1 MNSQRKT
8 VIFDMDGVIF
18 DTENLWMD
26 GWKHAGAAFGVENA
40 GEIFKKVIGTTSIK
54 TKEIALE
61 NFGDDFPY
69 DDFLKIASDYFWG
82 YQEKYGMGEPT
93 DEMMD
98 AMKVDMDKYEYDRII
113 AFGSGTIVDICKVL
127 SCEIPDKA
135 ADLYTGKVEA
145 KRIKEL
151 VLVPTTCG
159 TGSEVTNV
167 AVASI
172 PSMDLKKGIATE
184 ETYADCAVLIPES
197 LAGLPDKVF
206 ATSSV
211 DALIHAVES
220 FLSPKASPFTDLF
233 GAKAIEMIMNG
244 YAKIIERGGN
254 TKENRADLLKDFAI
268 ASNYA
273 GIAFGNA
280 GCGAV
285 HALSYAHGGAF
296 HIPHGEANFICFTEV
311 FKMYMRKQ
319 PTGKIEVLNKMLAD
333 VMGCDLANV
342 YDELDAFLGKI
353 LDKKPLKEYGMT
365 EDQVAPFAKS
375 TVDNQQRL
383 LGNNYVPLTEEEI
396 AEIFQ
401 NLY

>member
-1 MNSQRKT
+1 MQALR
-8 VIFDMDGVIF
+8 VVPAIHYF
-18 DTENLWMD
+18 DTFKEFNEEFKLGKGDILVTNQWMYD
-26 GWKHAGAAFGVENA
+26 PYVAPLG
-40 GEIFKKVIGTTSIK
+40 IDIPVI
-54 TKEIALE
+54 
-61 NFGDDFPY
+61 
-69 DDFLKIASDYFWG
+69 
-82 YQEKYGMGEPT
+82 YQEKYGAGEPT

-98 AMKVDMDKYEYDRII
+98 AMKKDMDQYEFDRII
-113 AFGSGTIVDICKVL
+113 AFGGGTIVDICKVL
-127 SCEIPDKA
+127 ACEIPDKA
-135 ADLYTGKVEA
+135 ADLYTGKVA
-145 KRIKEL
+145 PKRIKKL

-172 PSMDLKKGIATE
+172 PSLNLKKGIADE
-184 ETYADCAVLIPES
+184 ATYADAAVLIPES

-220 FLSPKASPFTDLF
+220 FLSPKASPFTEMYSL
-233 GAKAIEMIMNG
+233 KAIEMIMEG
-244 YAKIIERGGN
+244 YKKIIERGGN
-254 TKENRADLLKDFAI
+254 SKENRADLLKDFAL

-319 PTGKIEVLNKMLAD
+319 PVGKIQEANKIFANVLGCAEAD
-333 VMGCDLANV
+333 VYPALH
-342 YDELDAFLGKI
+342 EFLGKLI
-353 LDKKPLKEYGMT
+353 ELKPLREYGMT
-365 EDQVAPFAKS
+365 EDQVATFAKS

>member
-1 MNSQRKT
+1 MQALR
-8 VIFDMDGVIF
+8 VVPAIHYF
-18 DTENLWMD
+18 DTFKEFNEEFKLGKGDILVTNQWMYD
-26 GWKHAGAAFGVENA
+26 PYVKPLG
-40 GEIFKKVIGTTSIK
+40 IDIPVI
-54 TKEIALE
+54 
-61 NFGDDFPY
+61 
-69 DDFLKIASDYFWG
+69 
-82 YQEKYGMGEPT
+82 YQEKYGAGEPT

-98 AMKVDMDKYEYDRII
+98 AMKVEMDQYEYDRII
-113 AFGSGTIVDICKVL
+113 AFGGGTIVDICKVL
-127 SCEIPDKA
+127 ACEIPDKA
-135 ADLYTGKVEA
+135 ADLYTGKIEA
-145 KRIKEL
+145 KRIKQL

-172 PSMDLKKGIATE
+172 PSLNLKKGIATE
-184 ETYADCAVLIPES
+184 ETYADHAVLIPES

-220 FLSPKASPFTDLF
+220 FLSPKASPFTEMYSL
-233 GAKAIEMIMNG
+233 KAIEMIMEG
-244 YAKIIERGGN
+244 YKKIIERGGN
-254 TKENRADLLKDFAI
+254 SKENRADLLKDFAL

-319 PTGKIEVLNKMLAD
+319 PVGKIQEANKIFANVLGCAEAD
-333 VMGCDLANV
+333 VYPAL
-342 YDELDAFLGKI
+342 DEFLGKLI
-353 LDKKPLKEYGMT
+353 ELKPLREYGMT
-365 EDQVAPFAKS
+365 EDQVASFAKS

>member
-1 MNSQRKT
+1 MQALR
-8 VIFDMDGVIF
+8 VVPAIHYF
-18 DTENLWMD
+18 DTFKEFNDEFKLGKGDILVTNQWMYD
-26 GWKHAGAAFGVENA
+26 
-40 GEIFKKVIGTTSIK
+40 
-54 TKEIALE
+54 
-61 NFGDDFPY
+61 PY
-69 DDFLKIASDYFWG
+69 VKPLGIDMPVV
-82 YQEKYGMGEPT
+82 YQEKYGAGEPT

-98 AMKVDMDKYEYDRII
+98 AMKAEMDKYEYDRII
-113 AFGSGTIVDICKVL
+113 AFGGGTIVDCCKVL
-127 SCEIPDKA
+127 ACDIPDKV
-135 ADLYTGKVEA
+135 ADLYTGKVA
-145 KRIKEL
+145 PKRVKEL
-151 VLVPTTCG
+151 VVVPTTCG

-172 PSMDLKKGIATE
+172 PSLNLKKGIADE
-184 ETYADCAVLIPES
+184 QTYADTAVLIPES
-197 LAGLPDKVF
+197 LQGLPDKVF

-220 FLSPKASPFTDLF
+220 FLSPKASPFTEMYSV
-233 GAKAIEMIMNG
+233 KAIEMIMAG
-244 YAKIIERGGN
+244 YKKIIERGGN
-254 TKENRADLLKDFAI
+254 TKENRADLLKDFCLA
-268 ASNYA
+268 ANYA

-319 PTGKIEVLNKMLAD
+319 PVGKIEIANKLFAD
-333 VMGCDLANV
+333 VLGCDAADV
-342 YDELDAFLGKI
+342 YTELDNFLGKI
-353 LDKKPLKEYGMT
+353 IEKKPLKEYGMT

-396 AEIFQ
+396 AEIFA

>member
-1 MNSQRKT
+1 MQALRVVPK
-8 VIFDMDGVIF
+8 IFYF
-18 DTENLWMD
+18 DTFKEFNEEFKLGKGDILVTNEWMYTPYVAPLGID
-26 GWKHAGAAFGVENA
+26 
-40 GEIFKKVIGTTSIK
+40 IPVI
-54 TKEIALE
+54 
-61 NFGDDFPY
+61 
-69 DDFLKIASDYFWG
+69 

-113 AFGSGTIVDICKVL
+113 AFGGGTIVDICKVL
-127 SCEIPDKA
+127 ACEIPDKA

-172 PSMDLKKGIATE
+172 PSMNLKKGIATE
-184 ETYADCAVLIPES
+184 ETYADAAVLIPES

-233 GAKAIEMIMNG
+233 GAKAIEMIMKG

-254 TKENRADLLKDFAI
+254 SKENRADLLKDFAI

-333 VMGCDLANV
+333 VMGCDTANV
-342 YDELDAFLGKI
+342 YEELDAFLGKI

>member
-1 MNSQRKT
+1 MQALRVVPK
-8 VIFDMDGVIF
+8 IFYF
-18 DTENLWMD
+18 DTFKEFHEEFKLGKGDILVTNEWMYTPYVAPLGID
-26 GWKHAGAAFGVENA
+26 
-40 GEIFKKVIGTTSIK
+40 IPVI
-54 TKEIALE
+54 
-61 NFGDDFPY
+61 
-69 DDFLKIASDYFWG
+69 

-113 AFGSGTIVDICKVL
+113 AFGGGTIVDICKVL

-233 GAKAIEMIMNG
+233 GAKAIEMIMKG

-333 VMGCDLANV
+333 AMGCDTANV

>member
-1 MNSQRKT
+1 MQALR
-8 VIFDMDGVIF
+8 VVPAIHYF
-18 DTENLWMD
+18 DTFKEFNDEFKLGKGDILVTNQWMYD
-26 GWKHAGAAFGVENA
+26 
-40 GEIFKKVIGTTSIK
+40 
-54 TKEIALE
+54 
-61 NFGDDFPY
+61 PY
-69 DDFLKIASDYFWG
+69 VKPLNIDMPVV
-82 YQEKYGMGEPT
+82 YQEKYGAGEPT

-98 AMKVDMDKYEYDRII
+98 AMKAEMDKYDYNRII
-113 AFGSGTIVDICKVL
+113 AFGGGTIVDCCKVL
-127 SCEIPDKA
+127 ACEIPDKV
-135 ADLYTGKVEA
+135 ADLYTGKVA
-145 KRIKEL
+145 PKRVKEL
-151 VLVPTTCG
+151 IVVPTTCG

-172 PSMDLKKGIATE
+172 PSLDLKKGIADE
-184 ETYADCAVLIPES
+184 ETYADTAVLIPES
-197 LAGLPDKVF
+197 LQGLPDKVF

-220 FLSPKASPFTDLF
+220 FLSPKASPFTEIYSV
-233 GAKAIEMIMNG
+233 KAIEMIMNG
-244 YAKIIERGGN
+244 YKQIIAAGGN
-254 TKENRADLLKDFAI
+254 TAENRKALLKDFCLA
-268 ASNYA
+268 ANYA

-319 PTGKIEVLNKMLAD
+319 PVGKIEEANKLFAD
-333 VMGCDLANV
+333 VLGCDPADV
-342 YDELDAFLGKI
+342 YPALDEFLGKI
-353 LDKKPLKEYGMT
+353 IEKKPLREYGMT

-383 LGNNYVPLTEEEI
+383 LANNYVPLTEEEI
-396 AEIFQ
+396 AEIFA

>member
-1 MNSQRKT
+1 VRYIKMQALRVVPK
-8 VIFDMDGVIF
+8 IFYF
-18 DTENLWMD
+18 DTFKEFNEEFKLGKGDILVTNEWMYTPYVAPLGLD
-26 GWKHAGAAFGVENA
+26 
-40 GEIFKKVIGTTSIK
+40 IPVI
-54 TKEIALE
+54 
-61 NFGDDFPY
+61 
-69 DDFLKIASDYFWG
+69 

-113 AFGSGTIVDICKVL
+113 AFGGGTIVDICKVL
-127 SCEIPDKA
+127 ACEIPDKA

-172 PSMDLKKGIATE
+172 PSMNLKKGIATE
-184 ETYADCAVLIPES
+184 ETYADAAVLIPES

-233 GAKAIEMIMNG
+233 GAKAIEMIMKG

-333 VMGCDLANV
+333 VMGCDTANV
-342 YDELDAFLGKI
+342 YEELDAFLGKI

>member
-1 MNSQRKT
+1 MQALRVVPS
-8 VIFDMDGVIF
+8 IHYF
-18 DTENLWMD
+18 DTFKDFNDEFKLGKGDILVTNQWMYD
-26 GWKHAGAAFGVENA
+26 
-40 GEIFKKVIGTTSIK
+40 
-54 TKEIALE
+54 
-61 NFGDDFPY
+61 PY
-69 DDFLKIASDYFWG
+69 VKPLGIDMPVV
-82 YQEKYGMGEPT
+82 YQEKYGAGEPT

-98 AMKVDMDKYEYDRII
+98 AMKAEMDKYDYNRII
-113 AFGSGTIVDICKVL
+113 AFGGGTIVDCCKVL
-127 SCEIPDKA
+127 ACDIPDKV
-135 ADLYTGKVEA
+135 ADLYTGKVA
-145 KRIKEL
+145 PKRVKEL
-151 VLVPTTCG
+151 VVVPTTCG

-172 PSMDLKKGIATE
+172 PSLNLKKGIADE
-184 ETYADCAVLIPES
+184 ETYADIAVLIPES
-197 LAGLPDKVF
+197 LQGLPDKVF

-220 FLSPKASPFTDLF
+220 FLSPKASPFTEMYSI
-233 GAKAIEMIMNG
+233 KAIEMIMNG
-244 YAKIIERGGN
+244 YKTIIERGGN
-254 TKENRADLLKDFAI
+254 TKENRADLLKDFCLA
-268 ASNYA
+268 ANYA

-319 PTGKIEVLNKMLAD
+319 PVGKIQIANKLFAD
-333 VMGCDLANV
+333 VLGCAEADV
-342 YDELDAFLGKI
+342 YPELDKFLGKI
-353 LDKKPLKEYGMT
+353 LEKNPLKEYGMT

>member
-1 MNSQRKT
+1 MQELRVVPS
-8 VIFDMDGVIF
+8 IHYF
-18 DTENLWMD
+18 DTFKDFNDEFKLGKGDILVTNQWMYD
-26 GWKHAGAAFGVENA
+26 
-40 GEIFKKVIGTTSIK
+40 
-54 TKEIALE
+54 
-61 NFGDDFPY
+61 PY
-69 DDFLKIASDYFWG
+69 VKPLGIDMPVV
-82 YQEKYGMGEPT
+82 YQEKYGAGEPT

-98 AMKVDMDKYEYDRII
+98 AMKAEMDKYDYNRII
-113 AFGSGTIVDICKVL
+113 AFGGGTIVDCCKVL
-127 SCEIPDKA
+127 ACDIPDKV
-135 ADLYTGKVEA
+135 ADLYTGKVA
-145 KRIKEL
+145 PKRVKEL
-151 VLVPTTCG
+151 VVVPTTCG

-172 PSMDLKKGIATE
+172 PSLNLKKGIADE
-184 ETYADCAVLIPES
+184 ETYADIAVLIPES
-197 LAGLPDKVF
+197 LQGLPDKVF

-220 FLSPKASPFTDLF
+220 FLSPKASPFTEMYSI
-233 GAKAIEMIMNG
+233 KAIEMIMNG
-244 YAKIIERGGN
+244 YKTIIERGGN
-254 TKENRADLLKDFAI
+254 TKENRADLLKDFCLA
-268 ASNYA
+268 ANYA

-296 HIPHGEANFICFTEV
+296 HIPHGEANFICFTDV
-311 FKMYMRKQ
+311 FKMYMIKQ
-319 PTGKIEVLNKMLAD
+319 PVGKIQIANKLFAD
-333 VMGCDLANV
+333 VLGCAEADV
-342 YDELDAFLGKI
+342 YPELDKFLGKI
-353 LDKKPLKEYGMT
+353 LEKKPLKEYGMT

>member
-1 MNSQRKT
+1 MQALR
-8 VIFDMDGVIF
+8 VVPAIHYF
-18 DTENLWMD
+18 DTFKEFNEEFKLGKGDILVTNQWMYD
-26 GWKHAGAAFGVENA
+26 PYVKPLG
-40 GEIFKKVIGTTSIK
+40 IDIPVI
-54 TKEIALE
+54 
-61 NFGDDFPY
+61 
-69 DDFLKIASDYFWG
+69 
-82 YQEKYGMGEPT
+82 YQEKYGAGEPT

-98 AMKVDMDKYEYDRII
+98 AMKVEMDQYEYDRII
-113 AFGSGTIVDICKVL
+113 AFGGGTIVDICKVL
-127 SCEIPDKA
+127 ACEIPDKA
-135 ADLYTGKVEA
+135 ADLYTGKVA
-145 KRIKEL
+145 PKRVKKL

-172 PSMDLKKGIATE
+172 PSLNLKKGIADE
-184 ETYADCAVLIPES
+184 ATYADAAVLIPES

-220 FLSPKASPFTDLF
+220 FLSPKASPFTEMYSL
-233 GAKAIEMIMNG
+233 KAIEMIMEG
-244 YAKIIERGGN
+244 YKKIIERGGN
-254 TKENRADLLKDFAI
+254 SKENRADLLKDFAL

-319 PTGKIEVLNKMLAD
+319 PVGKIQEANKIFANVLGCAEAD
-333 VMGCDLANV
+333 VYPAL
-342 YDELDAFLGKI
+342 DEFLGKLI
-353 LDKKPLKEYGMT
+353 ELKPLREYGMT
-365 EDQVAPFAKS
+365 EDQVATFAKS

>member
-1 MNSQRKT
+1 MQALRVVPK
-8 VIFDMDGVIF
+8 IFYF
-18 DTENLWMD
+18 DTFKEFNEEFKLGKGDILVTNEWMYTPYVAPLGID
-26 GWKHAGAAFGVENA
+26 
-40 GEIFKKVIGTTSIK
+40 IPVI
-54 TKEIALE
+54 
-61 NFGDDFPY
+61 
-69 DDFLKIASDYFWG
+69 

-98 AMKVDMDKYEYDRII
+98 AMKVEMDKYEYDRII
-113 AFGSGTIVDICKVL
+113 AFGGGTIVDICKVL
-127 SCEIPDKA
+127 ACEIPDKA

-184 ETYADCAVLIPES
+184 ETYADVAVLIPES

-254 TKENRADLLKDFAI
+254 SKENRADLLKDFAI

-333 VMGCDLANV
+333 VMGCDTANV

>member
-1 MNSQRKT
+1 MQALRVVPK
-8 VIFDMDGVIF
+8 IFYF
-18 DTENLWMD
+18 DTFKEFHEEFKLGKGDILVTNAWMYEPYVAPLGID
-26 GWKHAGAAFGVENA
+26 
-40 GEIFKKVIGTTSIK
+40 IPVI
-54 TKEIALE
+54 
-61 NFGDDFPY
+61 
-69 DDFLKIASDYFWG
+69 
-82 YQEKYGMGEPT
+82 YQEKYGAGEPT

-98 AMKVDMDKYEYDRII
+98 AMKVEMDKYEYDRII
-113 AFGSGTIVDICKVL
+113 AFGGGTIVDICKVL
-127 SCEIPDKA
+127 ACEIPDKA
-135 ADLYTGKVEA
+135 ADLYTGKIEA

-151 VLVPTTCG
+151 ILVPTTCG

-172 PSMDLKKGIATE
+172 PSLNLKKGIATE
-184 ETYADCAVLIPES
+184 ETYADAAVLIPES

-220 FLSPKASPFTDLF
+220 YLSPKASPFTEMF
-233 GAKAIEMIMNG
+233 SEKAIAMIMNG

-319 PTGKIEVLNKMLAD
+319 PVGKIEKLNAMLAD
-333 VMGCDLANV
+333 VMGCDVANV
-342 YDELDAFLGKI
+342 YDALDEFLGKI
-353 LDKKPLKEYGMT
+353 LEKKPLKEYGMT

-383 LGNNYVPLTEEEI
+383 LGNNYVPLTEAEI

>member
-1 MNSQRKT
+1 MQALRVVPK
-8 VIFDMDGVIF
+8 IFYF
-18 DTENLWMD
+18 DTFKEFNEEFKLGKGDILVTNAWMYD
-26 GWKHAGAAFGVENA
+26 PYVAPLG
-40 GEIFKKVIGTTSIK
+40 IDIPVI
-54 TKEIALE
+54 
-61 NFGDDFPY
+61 
-69 DDFLKIASDYFWG
+69 

-113 AFGSGTIVDICKVL
+113 AFGGGTIVDICKVL
-127 SCEIPDKA
+127 ACEIPDKA

-172 PSMDLKKGIATE
+172 PSMNLKKGIATE
-184 ETYADCAVLIPES
+184 ETYADAAVLIPES

-233 GAKAIEMIMNG
+233 GAKAIEMIMKG

-254 TKENRADLLKDFAI
+254 SKENRADLLKDFAI

-333 VMGCDLANV
+333 VMGCDTANV

>member
-1 MNSQRKT
+1 MQALR
-8 VIFDMDGVIF
+8 VVPAIHYF
-18 DTENLWMD
+18 DTFKDFNEEFKLGKGDILVTNQWMYD
-26 GWKHAGAAFGVENA
+26 PYVKPLG
-40 GEIFKKVIGTTSIK
+40 IDMPVI
-54 TKEIALE
+54 
-61 NFGDDFPY
+61 
-69 DDFLKIASDYFWG
+69 
-82 YQEKYGMGEPT
+82 YQEKYGAGEPT

-98 AMKVDMDKYEYDRII
+98 AMKQEMDKYEYDRII
-113 AFGSGTIVDICKVL
+113 AFGGGTIVDCCKVL
-127 SCEIPDKA
+127 ACEIPDKV
-135 ADLYTGKVEA
+135 ADLYTGKVA
-145 KRIKEL
+145 PKRVKKL
-151 VLVPTTCG
+151 VVVPTTCG

-172 PSMDLKKGIATE
+172 PSLNLKKGIADE
-184 ETYADCAVLIPES
+184 QTYADIAVLIPES
-197 LAGLPDKVF
+197 LQGLPDKVF

-220 FLSPKASPFTDLF
+220 FLSPKASPFTEMYSL
-233 GAKAIEMIMNG
+233 KAIEMIMNG
-244 YAKIIERGGN
+244 YKQIVAAGGN
-254 TKENRADLLKDFAI
+254 TAENRKPLLKDFLI

-319 PTGKIEVLNKMLAD
+319 PKGKIEIVNKIFAD
-333 VMGCDLANV
+333 VLGCSEADAYTAL
-342 YDELDAFLGKI
+342 DEFLGKI
-353 LDKKPLKEYGMT
+353 IEKKPLKEYGMT

-383 LGNNYVPLTEEEI
+383 LGNNYVFLSEEEI
-396 AEIFQ
+396 AEIFA

>member
-1 MNSQRKT
+1 MQALRVVPK
-8 VIFDMDGVIF
+8 IFYF
-18 DTENLWMD
+18 DTFKEFNEEFKLGKGDILVTNAWMYD
-26 GWKHAGAAFGVENA
+26 PYVAPLGIDVP
-40 GEIFKKVIGTTSIK
+40 VI
-54 TKEIALE
+54 
-61 NFGDDFPY
+61 
-69 DDFLKIASDYFWG
+69 

-113 AFGSGTIVDICKVL
+113 AFGGGTIVDICKVL
-127 SCEIPDKA
+127 ACEIPDKA

-172 PSMDLKKGIATE
+172 PSMNLKKGIATE
-184 ETYADCAVLIPES
+184 ETYADAAVLIPES

-220 FLSPKASPFTDLF
+220 FLSPKASDFTDLF
-233 GAKAIEMIMNG
+233 GAKAIEMIMKG

-254 TKENRADLLKDFAI
+254 SKENRADLLKDFAI

-333 VMGCDLANV
+333 VMGCDTANV
-342 YDELDAFLGKI
+342 YEELDAFLGKI